1 MVDVSL
7 NISITTLKA
16 NDLSIMKQLKNRNW

>member
-16 NDLSIMKQLKNRNW
+16 NDLNIMKQLKNRNW